1 MQQNIV
7 IFTRVY
13 MAKKRKKRAKKH
25 SGNMDIALS
34 YRIDKLP
41 RRRPV
46 SKREFFRR
54 TIAFIDKGQDFPRG
68 WRITL
73 RWRNAEDDDWREDE
87 FRKAIS
93 ESREGFV
100 KLVRRRLVRDR
111 SEL

>member
-1 MQQNIV
+1 MRTTTL
-7 IFTRVY
+7 TRTTKQ
-13 MAKKRKKRAKKH
+13 KKKTSTKRRKKH

-41 RRRPV
+41 RPLK
-46 SKREFFRR
+46 KRVFLNRL
-54 TIAFIDKGQDFPRG
+54 ISFIDRGDELPRG
-68 WRITL
+68 WLITL
-73 RWRNAEDDDWREDE
+73 RWRNSKKSKWREDE
-87 FRKAIS
+87 FENAIS